1 MVYQWFSLLFSPT
14 SRGGN
19 AISEKNGES
28 AAVDFP
34 AVELGSRFGFAAI
47 KRKGLVGCIWL
58 YLVVF
63 GCD

>member
-1 MVYQWFSLLFSPT
+1 MVYAWFSVLFSPT

-19 AISEKNGES
+19 AIAEKNGES

-34 AVELGSRFGFAAI
+34 AVEMGSRFGVRGN
-47 KRKGLVGCIWL
+47 KKGLVWL

-63 GCD
+63 GGGWF